1 MSLVGYLIYSIDHR
15 GVYYVFI
22 VFEEVFV
29 GTVHLIHPIISLPL
43 FPSLLTSGEIGKSV
57 CLPRATVCADRI
69 CSFWG
74 SAGLPEKEPWIE

>member
-29 GTVHLIHPIISLPL
+29 GTVHLIHPIISLPIISISVN
-43 FPSLLTSGEIGKSV
+43 FWENRLTDV
-57 CLPRATVCADRI
+57 
-69 CSFWG
+69 
-74 SAGLPEKEPWIE
+74 